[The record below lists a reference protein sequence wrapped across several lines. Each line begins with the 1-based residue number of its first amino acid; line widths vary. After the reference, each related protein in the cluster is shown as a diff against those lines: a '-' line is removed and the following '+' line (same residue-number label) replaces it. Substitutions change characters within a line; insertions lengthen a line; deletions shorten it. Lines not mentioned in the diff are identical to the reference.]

1 MELKK
6 ALGMALRRA
15 RKSKQLNQ
23 EDLTGV
29 SSQTYLSMLEGG
41 VRGPT
46 LEKIDA
52 IASAMGVHPLTIL
65 ADCYLLQ
72 DEKLTLDELFSRIRT
87 ELTIRADATPPLPQP
102 QTPPSKP

>member
-15 RKSKQLNQ
+15 RKSRQLSQ

-29 SSQTYLSMLEGG
+29 SSQTYLSMLESGAK
-41 VRGPT
+41 GPT
-46 LEKIDA
+46 LEKLDA

-65 ADCYLLQ
+65 ADCYLLS
-72 DEKLTLDELFSRIRT
+72 DESLTLDELLSRVRT
-87 ELTIRADATPPLPQP
+87 ELSQREDHPK
-102 QTPPSKP
+102 PSTQNSA